1 MLNFKQ
7 TSNIFILLA
16 IVTLIVCIVLE
27 INFAYLLLIA
37 FIYIALLALGSINVC
52 SQFYLDVQCISEDK
66 SKIHLTFDD
75 GPNPETTSRILD
87 ILKEHN
93 EKAIFFL
100 IGQRIAEHPELVKR
114 ISDEGHTI
122 GNHSF
127 SHSNLFPLFR
137 TKKVQEELEKTNTLI
152 KEITGKE
159 CNLFRPPF
167 GVTNPNIAKAVNR
180 LGMRAIGWSVRTLD
194 TVADK
199 DLVLE
204 KMKRANPGEIILLH
218 DTKEQTVEILE
229 DYLRSTM
236 DADEH

>member
-16 IVTLIVCIVLE
+16 IVTLIVCIILE

-37 FIYIALLALGSINVC
+37 FIYSVLLALGSMNVC

-75 GPNPETTSRILD
+75 GPNHETTSRILD

-100 IGQRIAEHPELVKR
+100 IGQKILEYPELVKR

-122 GNHSF
+122 GNHSY

-137 TKKVQEELEKTNTLI
+137 TKKVQEELEKTNTFI
-152 KEITGKE
+152 KEITGKD
-159 CNLFRPPF
+159 CTLFRPPF

-180 LGMRAIGWSVRTLD
+180 LDMQTIGWSLRTLD

-199 DLVLE
+199 DIILE
-204 KMKRANPGEIILLH
+204 KNETSESGRNHSVA
-218 DTKEQTVEILE
+218 
-229 DYLRSTM
+229 
-236 DADEH
+236 